1 MISDRLVS
9 QLNTDLLYI
18 TVAFLHHKPIF
29 GNNHTNNTFLAYLHD
44 PDIIN
49 ILNLNNIRDLKVLTA
64 SNVLK
69 YNNALVI
76 QIESQNS
83 IFVVKVSDWHEV
95 YYRVILTQQVYIIFM
110 GFGN

>member
-18 TVAFLHHKPIF
+18 IVTFLHHKPIF
-29 GNNHTNNTFLAYLHD
+29 GYNHTNNTFLAYLQY
-44 PDIIN
+44 PDIIY

-83 IFVVKVSDWHEV
+83 IFVVKVNDWHEV

-110 GFGN
+110 GFGY